1 MQTDY
6 ASAPSQKILAW
17 AAEVVDDVNFFL
29 SSSTVYELQLNE
41 WWKIPV
47 HLGTHAKSAVAVV
60 KTQNPAPQHA
70 PIYVM
75 PYWEVGAKIQGT
87 KLTKN

>member
-6 ASAPSQKILAW
+6 ASAPSQKFLAW

-29 SSSTVYELQLNE
+29 SSSTVYELKLNE
-41 WWKIPV
+41 SWKIPV

-60 KTQNPAPQHA
+60 KTQLHSMLQYTWRHIEKSVQKFREPN
-70 PIYVM
+70 
-75 PYWEVGAKIQGT
+75 
-87 KLTKN
+87 